1 VSPAPRVRRIRAD
14 EAEAL
19 RAVRLRALG
28 DTPLAFGSTRPRE
41 AAYPPERWEE
51 WARESAAGP
60 RRAWFLA
67 IAEDDETEGAG
78 SGPDPGPPV
87 GLAFAAIDADD
98 PERAH
103 LFSMWVAP
111 EARGTGAASALVD
124 TVLAWTAARGAR
136 TLQTAVT
143 IGNEPAARL
152 YARAGFVD
160 TGRREPLGHSDA
172 ETAILE
178 RALDP

>member
-1 VSPAPRVRRIRAD
+1 VSVAPRVRRIRAG

-19 RAVRLRALG
+19 RAVRLRALA
-28 DTPLAFGSTRPRE
+28 DTPLAFGSTHARE

-60 RRAWFLA
+60 RQAWFLA
-67 IAEDDETEGAG
+67 VAEDADAAT
-78 SGPDPGPPV
+78 DPAPV
-87 GLAFAAIDADD
+87 GLAFAVIDADD

-111 EARGTGAASALVD
+111 ETRGTGAASALVD
-124 TVLAWTAARGAR
+124 AAIAWTAARGAR
-136 TLQTAVT
+136 TLHTAVT

-160 TGRREPLGHSDA
+160 TGRREPLGHSDS
-172 ETAILE
+172 ETALLE
-178 RALDP
+178 RAVDA